1 MLFLKTF
8 IRKSSFYA
16 YLLIALISFTALL
29 IFINITSS
37 INDEINRKSEHY
49 TNRELILSSKDDINS
64 IKDKIKNQNN
74 IVEVYNYISSVA
86 TFDNNFLTVNTFVKE
101 KNLNMV
107 SGRGIEK
114 NETNVVILPNSFTK
128 YLNQT
133 IKLNIEGV
141 EQDYKVVGIYKD
153 DLDKTEYAYI
163 SYTDNFNIESVS
175 NTYILLVD
183 NYDNVNIVKTK
194 LLDDG
199 YKVTID
205 TNSISENIETLN
217 TLKIV
222 FNILTLIIIIFICLF
237 LYFIIKNILEDEKY
251 DIAILKSIGYKNILL
266 FKINLLKTFIIIFAS
281 LLIGTMLSYLFIILL
296 NRIHI
301 SFINF
306 YIYYKS
312 SSLLITYLI
321 GLIILI
327 LSSFYSKKEINKI
340 KPIIIFNDEQF

>member
-114 NETNVVILPNSFTK
+114 MKLMLLFCLIHS
-128 YLNQT
+128 
-133 IKLNIEGV
+133 LNI
-141 EQDYKVVGIYKD
+141 
-153 DLDKTEYAYI
+153 
-163 SYTDNFNIESVS
+163 
-175 NTYILLVD
+175 
-183 NYDNVNIVKTK
+183 
-194 LLDDG
+194 
-199 YKVTID
+199 
-205 TNSISENIETLN
+205 
-217 TLKIV
+217 
-222 FNILTLIIIIFICLF
+222 
-237 LYFIIKNILEDEKY
+237 
-251 DIAILKSIGYKNILL
+251 
-266 FKINLLKTFIIIFAS
+266 
-281 LLIGTMLSYLFIILL
+281 
-296 NRIHI
+296 
-301 SFINF
+301 
-306 YIYYKS
+306 
-312 SSLLITYLI
+312 
-321 GLIILI
+321 
-327 LSSFYSKKEINKI
+327 
-340 KPIIIFNDEQF
+340 

>member
-1 MLFLKTF
+1 M
-8 IRKSSFYA
+8 
-16 YLLIALISFTALL
+16 
-29 IFINITSS
+29 
-37 INDEINRKSEHY
+37 
-49 TNRELILSSKDDINS
+49 
-64 IKDKIKNQNN
+64 
-74 IVEVYNYISSVA
+74 
-86 TFDNNFLTVNTFVKE
+86 
-101 KNLNMV
+101 
-107 SGRGIEK
+107 
-114 NETNVVILPNSFTK
+114 PNSFTK

-237 LYFIIKNILEDEKY
+237 LYFIIKDLLEDEKY

-281 LLIGTMLSYLFIILL
+281 LLIGTMLSYLL
-296 NRIHI
+296 
-301 SFINF
+301 
-306 YIYYKS
+306 
-312 SSLLITYLI
+312 
-321 GLIILI
+321 
-327 LSSFYSKKEINKI
+327 
-340 KPIIIFNDEQF
+340 

>member
-237 LYFIIKNILEDEKY
+237 LYFIIKDLLEDEKY